1 MGRKK
6 VLLKRGQFIFGRIKA
21 AQELNMPPSTIWD
34 YMKILESNGCLD
46 ISSTSRFSIITIKN
60 WDYYQSI
67 PAGIPTTNE
76 QQMDTNKNEKN
87 DKNLYISN
95 NRNYRDKRLLGNR
108 ESNFRRGYKFDPYVG
123 SRDTFTFPTE
133 EEKRTIV
140 PKLKEEYKKHITELE
155 RRGITFDDFKMPTET
170 DYIYNRIKEI
180 RKKRGSTDSKIGAN

>member
-108 ESNFRRGYKFDPYVG
+108 ESNF
-123 SRDTFTFPTE
+123 
-133 EEKRTIV
+133 
-140 PKLKEEYKKHITELE
+140 
-155 RRGITFDDFKMPTET
+155 
-170 DYIYNRIKEI
+170 
-180 RKKRGSTDSKIGAN
+180 

>member
-60 WDYYQSI
+60 WDYYQLV
-67 PAGIPTTNE
+67 PTGVSATNE

-87 DKNLYISN
+87 EKNLYITK
-95 NRNYRDKRLLGNR
+95 NRNYKNKMPLWNR
-108 ESNFRRGYKFDPYVG
+108 GSNFRRGYIFNPNVG
-123 SRDTFTFPTE
+123 SRDTFGFPTE

-140 PKLKEEYKKHITELE
+140 PELKEEYKKFRAELE
-155 RRGITFDDFKMPTET
+155 KKGIIFDEFKMPTET
-170 DYIYNRIKEI
+170 EFILKRVREI
-180 RKKRGSTDSKIGAN
+180 RKKRTVNNTKAEVN